1 MTFQSKKTLIASS
14 LTIIFEWYDFAL
26 YGFLAPVI
34 AKLFFPSE
42 DKVISLL
49 ATFGVFAL
57 SFFMRPF
64 GGLIFGHIGD
74 KVGRKKALIY
84 SVSFM
89 AISTTLIGFLPTY
102 NQIGILAP
110 LLLII
115 LKLAQGLS
123 VGGERSSSISFLI
136 EHAAASNRGFY
147 GSCTLCSTT
156 AGILLASGVVAAIST
171 ILSDEQL
178 SNWGWRIPFLFGF
191 IAGIVLLYLR
201 KNTEEPQIFKNLH
214 NQGNVS
220 NAPLLEAISS
230 YWKAILTT
238 LGATLLISVGFY
250 MIFVYIPTFLSTQ
263 TTISLSSALKINT
276 ICMIALMILIPIMGL
291 ISDKI
296 GRRILLISGSLGI
309 SIITYFIFKIFS
321 LGDVLYSFLGQLS
334 FAIIYSIIVGP
345 FAATMFEHFPTK
357 VRMSGLS
364 LGFGLG
370 FAVFG
375 GTTPFIATYL
385 VNQTGNPIAP
395 SMYLIVCSLISLF
408 IFINMRETYKISL
421 E

>member
-1 MTFQSKKTLIASS
+1 M
-14 LTIIFEWYDFAL
+14 
-26 YGFLAPVI
+26 
-34 AKLFFPSE
+34 
-42 DKVISLL
+42 
-49 ATFGVFAL
+49 
-57 SFFMRPF
+57 
-64 GGLIFGHIGD
+64 
-74 KVGRKKALIY
+74 
-84 SVSFM
+84 
-89 AISTTLIGFLPTY
+89 
-102 NQIGILAP
+102 
-110 LLLII
+110 
-115 LKLAQGLS
+115 
-123 VGGERSSSISFLI
+123 
-136 EHAAASNRGFY
+136 
-147 GSCTLCSTT
+147 
-156 AGILLASGVVAAIST
+156 
-171 ILSDEQL
+171 ILSEEQL
-178 SNWGWRIPFLFGF
+178 SDWGWRIPFLFGF

-201 KNTEEPQIFKNLH
+201 KNTEEPQIFKNLY

-220 NAPLLEAISS
+220 KAPLLEAISS

-238 LGATLLISVGFY
+238 LGATLVISVGFY

-309 SIITYFIFKIFS
+309 SIITYIIFKIFA
-321 LGDVLYSFLGQLS
+321 LGDVLYSFLGQFF

-395 SMYLIVCSLISLF
+395 SVYLIVCSLISLF